1 MISPLTQGL
10 PGLQSGIGE
19 FAGNPLSPAQALK
32 LSREQGRLLLEAS
45 STPARMPALQGG
57 ESVLAK
63 LSERLP
69 DGRIAVQIKGE
80 PFLLN
85 LPQGATLQGED
96 LRLRVATTQPLAF
109 LLLDGDDLKPPPLA
123 VDTPGAKQA
132 SALAQALQSAQGEE
146 GVALETL
153 AQPQGKLP
161 AMQRGEWIMAKVA
174 ERLPDGSAAV
184 LVKNAAFIL
193 KAPGDGQALR
203 ADPLLLR
210 VRSTE
215 PVLSFTQVN
224 LPETTINDKSAAV
237 SLSTASRYLGN
248 LLATGNAVQTGSNVQ
263 TGSSVQSSVP
273 ANTSLAS
280 AVQLTARQEGKPLAD
295 VIANRLADGLAAMPA
310 TIRAQAS
317 QAALLPDPSLPAPE
331 HETHLKAAVEKS
343 GVFYEA
349 HQKAWVDGRLPLEEL
364 KQEPQAR
371 LPATPITT
379 DTSAGKPAVTPE
391 AGHLVQRQL
400 DTLEQRQ
407 FMYTGQAWPGQFV
420 QWQIQPEEGEERK
433 GNGKQDMRAWHTSLA
448 MSLPALGGLAARL
461 RLVGNQ
467 VQLTFDT
474 DNPEAAALIE
484 QYQQHLAGSMEAAG
498 LALASMQVRHETAS
512 G

>member
-10 PGLQSGIGE
+10 PGLQSGLGE
-19 FAGNPLSPAQALK
+19 LAGSPLTPAQALK
-32 LSREQGRLLLEAS
+32 LSREQGRVLLEAS

-57 ESVLAK
+57 EAILAK

-69 DGRIAVQIKGE
+69 DGRVAVQIKGE

-85 LPQGATLQGED
+85 VPQGATLQGEE

-146 GVALETL
+146 GVELETL

-210 VRSTE
+210 VRATE

-224 LPETTINDKSAAV
+224 LPEATINDKSAAV
-237 SLSTASRYLGN
+237 SLSPASRYLGN
-248 LLATGNAVQTGSNVQ
+248 LLATGNGVQTGASLQ
-263 TGSSVQSSVP
+263 TGGSVQSSVP

-280 AVQLTARQEGKPLAD
+280 VVQLAAQQEGKPLSD

-331 HETHLKAAVEKS
+331 HETHLKATVEKS

-371 LPATPITT
+371 LPATPTT
-379 DTSAGKPAVTPE
+379 ADTSAGKPAVTPE

-420 QWQIQPEEGEERK
+420 QWQIQPEEGDERK

-484 QYQQHLAGSMEAAG
+484 QYQQQLAGSMEAAG
-498 LALASMQVRHETAS
+498 LALASMQVRHEAAS